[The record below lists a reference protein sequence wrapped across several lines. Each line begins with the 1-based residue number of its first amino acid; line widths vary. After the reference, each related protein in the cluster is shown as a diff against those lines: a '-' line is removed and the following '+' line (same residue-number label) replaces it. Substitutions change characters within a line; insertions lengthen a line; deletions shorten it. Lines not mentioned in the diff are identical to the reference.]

1 MLTPE
6 ENELLCRVEGEA
18 PMGEIMRALILS
30 ISVLGLTACQD
41 TAGPPPEPDY
51 PAPNHH
57 IAQRAYEV
65 ALRFDGYENLAGESR
80 AERMSAFRYQ
90 LEVQEARRERTR
102 DDTLVALDALRRVD
116 VDSCTWR
123 ARARDRVQTAPEA
136 AYECAFTLYFQR
148 SGPPPGPRLN
158 ENTTGLFFMRESEWI
173 YMGRMPNPYN

>member
-1 MLTPE
+1 
-6 ENELLCRVEGEA
+6 
-18 PMGEIMRALILS
+18 MRALILS

-41 TAGPPPEPDY
+41 TAGPPPAPEY

-57 IAQRAYEV
+57 IAQRAYEA
-65 ALRFDGYENLAGESR
+65 ALRFDGYDNLAGESR

-102 DDTLVALDALRRVD
+102 EDTLDALDALRRVD
-116 VDSCTWR
+116 VESCTWR
-123 ARARDRVQTAPEA
+123 ALTREDLPDWARDRVQTAPEA

-148 SGPPPGPRLN
+148 SGPPPGPRLT
-158 ENTTGLFFMRESEWI
+158 EITVGLFFMREGEWV